1 VIILSNYSICELLE
15 RCKQENDVEEKCRVA
30 FNSLSLAFFVGSV
43 LINMQEI
50 DRHIWEGTF
59 RNSKHMFHY
68 HIK

>member
-50 DRHIWEGTF
+50 DRHI
-59 RNSKHMFHY
+59 
-68 HIK
+68 